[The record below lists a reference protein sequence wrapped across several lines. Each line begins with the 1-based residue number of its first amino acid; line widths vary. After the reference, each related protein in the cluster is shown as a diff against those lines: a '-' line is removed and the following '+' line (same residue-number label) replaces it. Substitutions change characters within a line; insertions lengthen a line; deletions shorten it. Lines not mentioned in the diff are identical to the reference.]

1 MNLRQPYAKSYDT
14 NLYQRNSNVNLR
26 GLNTQFRNANLFDN
40 NQKLFNSETLQKY
53 DVIKNPGLEYIY
65 INKPYKLILQT
76 NNYTQTHT
84 FTFDQPFKDVTSVKL
99 LKANSYG
106 LIKNND
112 DELLENV
119 EFLVLHIDEL
129 KKNYSDNS
137 SKKLKNSFA
146 ILDLDKV
153 CSPIA
158 SNDNF
163 NFYENTFSTNKDIM
177 YFDPPLNC
185 LNKLTCSIYFDNG
198 TSSNTPSSLPIELK
212 LELLINTKDKLRAY

>member
-1 MNLRQPYAKSYDT
+1 MNLQQPYAKSYDS
-14 NLYQRNSNVNLR
+14 NLYQRDSNINLR

-40 NQKLFNSETLQKY
+40 NKNLFNPETLKKY
-53 DVIKNPGLEYIY
+53 CVIKNPGLEYKY
-65 INKPYKLILQT
+65 INRPYKLILKT
-76 NNYTQTHT
+76 SNYIQTHT

-99 LKANSYG
+99 LKAYSSG
-106 LIKNND
+106 LISSKSTGI
-112 DELLENV
+112 LEDV

-129 KKNYSDNS
+129 KKNYGDNS
-137 SKKLKNSFA
+137 SNKLKNSFA

-153 CSPIA
+153 AAPNTSG
-158 SNDNF
+158 NNL
-163 NFYENTFSTNKDIM
+163 NFYENTFSTNQDIM

-198 TSSNTPSSLPIELK
+198 TSSNTPAGLPIELK